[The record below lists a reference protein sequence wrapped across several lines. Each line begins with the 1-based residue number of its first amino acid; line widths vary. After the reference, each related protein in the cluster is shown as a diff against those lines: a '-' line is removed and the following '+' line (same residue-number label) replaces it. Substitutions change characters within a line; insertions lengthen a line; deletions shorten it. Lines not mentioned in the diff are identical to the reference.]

1 MALAEDEKNKP
12 KVVVKLL
19 DPGNEPRQVLRYRP
33 LTGSKES
40 MLMEMRMEVSME
52 IGGNKLPA
60 PPAPQMKM
68 IMDLE
73 VLESNDEQIRYK
85 FVLSEAKVSAE
96 DSVPDEIRKAMETQ
110 LQLMVGLKGEV
121 SITSRGFMLEAT
133 YHPPKNAPEMVLQML
148 KGIEKSA
155 GELST
160 PLPEEAVGLGAK
172 WQIEQEL
179 DVTGMRMKQ
188 TVIHEL
194 EKLSEQDFTTK
205 VSLVQSAEPQ
215 QMQVPGLPENTKVHL
230 DSLSGSGQGQMKV
243 TLTRIVPQSNVDLE
257 STAKM
262 TTVAVEQRQV
272 TKVTTKMEMEI
283 SPKE

>member
-1 MALAEDEKNKP
+1 
-12 KVVVKLL
+12 
-19 DPGNEPRQVLRYRP
+19 
-33 LTGSKES
+33 
-40 MLMEMRMEVSME
+40 
-52 IGGNKLPA
+52 
-60 PPAPQMKM
+60 
-68 IMDLE
+68 
-73 VLESNDEQIRYK
+73 
-85 FVLSEAKVSAE
+85 
-96 DSVPDEIRKAMETQ
+96 
-110 LQLMVGLKGEV
+110 MVGLKGEV